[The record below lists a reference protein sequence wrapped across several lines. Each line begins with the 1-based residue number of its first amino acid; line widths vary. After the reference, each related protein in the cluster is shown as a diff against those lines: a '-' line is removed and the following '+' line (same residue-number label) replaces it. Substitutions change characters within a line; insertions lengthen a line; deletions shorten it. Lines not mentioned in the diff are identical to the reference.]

1 MIRVGCGSEGKG
13 RSWYWCVMELDT
25 CVGMLCEA
33 AVPTPQYD
41 AHHPKRGEWVCAHG
55 SLAEVLGLIPRALT
69 CSRAKHHPEAL
80 GTTFE

>member
-1 MIRVGCGSEGKG
+1 MLIRVGCGSEGKG

-55 SLAEVLGLIPRALT
+55 SLAEVLTNSGGRRSPVLQGSQP
-69 CSRAKHHPEAL
+69 L
-80 GTTFE
+80 GSNN